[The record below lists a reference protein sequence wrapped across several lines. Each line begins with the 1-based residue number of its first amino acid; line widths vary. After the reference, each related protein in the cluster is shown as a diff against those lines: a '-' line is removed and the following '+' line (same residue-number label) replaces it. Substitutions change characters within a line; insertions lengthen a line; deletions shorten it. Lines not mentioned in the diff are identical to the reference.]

1 MEHEKKHIK
10 QNVNPEN
17 NGSKQQLDIQRRL
30 FIKYFFMKYIFL
42 ILLSGCRLKCTCLIT
57 SH

>member
-1 MEHEKKHIK
+1 MKKNILNK
-10 QNVNPEN
+10 MSIRKIMAAN
-17 NGSKQQLDIQRRL
+17 NNLISSGIL
-30 FIKYFFMKYIFL
+30 FMKYFFMKYIFL